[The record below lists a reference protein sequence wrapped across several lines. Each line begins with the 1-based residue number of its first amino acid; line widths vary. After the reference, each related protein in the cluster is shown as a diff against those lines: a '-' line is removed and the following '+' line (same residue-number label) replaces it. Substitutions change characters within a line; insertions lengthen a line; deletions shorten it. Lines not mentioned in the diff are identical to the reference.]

1 MLLTLSFRHTLELDV
16 LRDRNPDYVTLAD
29 GAVRNA
35 YTLKLMNRSPAA
47 RPLRLSVSGIKA
59 RQVRV
64 IGDGEITSSVLLPV
78 EADLHALAKALLDRE
93 TLTAEQAR
101 TLASEVL
108 GLLERIAVEWRSR
121 AESSVW
127 GRNKRSPSS
136 T

>member
-1 MLLTLSFRHTLELDV
+1 MLFRSDV

-78 EADLHALAKALLDRE
+78 EADKV
-93 TLTAEQAR
+93 R
-101 TLASEVL
+101 TL
-108 GLLERIAVEWRSR
+108 RILVTVAKPDLAGSHEMVFTLSDAEGKESRSVDAVFVPVE
-121 AESSVW
+121 
-127 GRNKRSPSS
+127 KR
-136 T
+136 